1 MNRLLTILLALSYSF
16 NLSAQKQEY
25 FDIVN
30 DKNIKSV
37 LLYPYE
43 NTSYPEFL
51 ASSISL
57 DQSVPL
63 LLEFDEL
70 YYDFTNYTLKLIHCN
85 ADWRKSMLSDIEI
98 LNLYNDFPITD
109 FEYSQNTLVPYTHYK
124 IIIPNVR
131 VSGNYVAAVY
141 RKGEN
146 TDPILA
152 KRFVVFENQVSIA
165 LASGVQNAINN
176 KFSSQQIGFTVQY
189 GQLESFNPMEDFKIV
204 IKQNQRWD
212 NAIYTLKPSM
222 LREFQK
228 SLEFQHF
235 NNENA
240 FLAGNEFRLF
250 DLRFQTNTGQN
261 IAQITRTA
269 DIIKAQLLT
278 DKSRNGQ
285 AYSIYN
291 DQNGLYFIG
300 NLEAG
305 NSSNLGADYMDVT
318 FTLNVPAQKEKIFV
332 IGSFNNWQQNK
343 ENELVFDKKT
353 GLYTTSMKLKQG
365 FYNYLYWT
373 QGEDP
378 YQFEGSH
385 FQTRNQ
391 YEIFVYYRKPGT
403 LFDKVVG
410 YYSFF
415 TGIY

>member
-16 NLSAQKQEY
+16 NVSAQKQEF

-228 SLEFQHF
+228 ALEFQHF

>member
-373 QGEDP
+373 QGDDP

>member
-16 NLSAQKQEY
+16 NVSAQKQEF

-373 QGEDP
+373 QGDDP

>member
-1 MNRLLTILLALSYSF
+1 
-16 NLSAQKQEY
+16 
-25 FDIVN
+25 
-30 DKNIKSV
+30 
-37 LLYPYE
+37 
-43 NTSYPEFL
+43 
-51 ASSISL
+51 
-57 DQSVPL
+57 
-63 LLEFDEL
+63 
-70 YYDFTNYTLKLIHCN
+70 
-85 ADWRKSMLSDIEI
+85 MLSDIEI

>member
-1 MNRLLTILLALSYSF
+1 MIRLQLVLLITILSF
-16 NLSAQKQEY
+16 QLVAQKPEY
-25 FDIVN
+25 LDKIN
-30 DKNIKSV
+30 DENIKSV
-37 LLYPYE
+37 LLYPFE

-63 LLEFDEL
+63 QLEFDEL

-124 IIIPNVR
+124 ITIPQVR

-141 RKGEN
+141 RKGES
-146 TDPILA
+146 TEPILT
-152 KRFVVFENQVSIA
+152 KRFVVFKNQVTIS
-165 LASGVQNAINN
+165 LATGVQNAINN
-176 KFSSQQIGFTVQY
+176 RFGSQQIGFTVQY
-189 GQLESFNPMEDFKIV
+189 GQLESFAPLEDFKIV

-212 NAIYTLKPSM
+212 NAIYFLKPSM

-250 DLRFQTNTGQN
+250 DLRFQTTTGQN
-261 IAQITRTA
+261 VAQITKTSE
-269 DIIKAQLLT
+269 ILKAQLLT
-278 DKSRNGQ
+278 DKTRNGQ

-305 NSSNLGADYMDVT
+305 NSSKIGADYMDVT
-318 FTLNVPAQKEKIFV
+318 FKLNTPAQKDKIYV
-332 IGSFNNWQQNK
+332 IGGFNNWQQTK
-343 ENELVFDKKT
+343 ENEMVFDKKSAV
-353 GLYTTSMKLKQG
+353 YTTSIKLKQG
-365 FYNYLYWT
+365 FYNYMYWVD
-373 QGEDP
+373 GADP

-391 YEIFVYYRKPGT
+391 YEIYLYYRKPGT